1 MHQLFNFLLKLVKSV
16 HLVIQTFPSISDFHK
31 TNTLLVV
38 IDHVIVFV
46 IFWTQSEQGNTV
58 NKCMKIKLNLSS
70 YRAIYFKFNTD
81 IFYWSVCTKMQ
92 ASRSRVSGHV
102 HVHVYVC

>member
-46 IFWTQSEQGNTV
+46 IF
-58 NKCMKIKLNLSS
+58 
-70 YRAIYFKFNTD
+70 
-81 IFYWSVCTKMQ
+81 
-92 ASRSRVSGHV
+92 
-102 HVHVYVC
+102 